1 MRVNWSVLSCRQRV
15 WVGRTARG
23 DRRVC
28 NGGAQKG
35 LRAEVS
41 AVGCRG
47 SGQDGGVVITEAARE
62 EGLHSMVGY
71 VREGVRVDMGS
82 EDGQQ
87 QQARVAAS
95 FNAGA
100 QRSQQRKS
108 GSVGRAAQVH
118 PDLISSHPPAS
129 ASADMHAYLSPQP
142 HFTSSITAHLLTSSF
157 CLDTVT
163 ALC

>member
-1 MRVNWSVLSCRQRV
+1 MQAEGMCRGV
-15 WVGRTARG
+15 
-23 DRRVC
+23 
-28 NGGAQKG
+28 
-35 LRAEVS
+35 LRAAIEGFATEERRRACARVVS

-71 VREGVRVDMGS
+71 VREGVRVDMDS